1 MRFRG
6 LHSSEAESSSA
17 GAAAAGAGARARR
30 ARLAVRSVPTADGA
44 PSRAP
49 GVSVSASARSA
60 RDLRGGGGAS
70 SSSSSLLPPPPR
82 SCRTRDRRD
91 ERPAESFST
100 SARATSSQWPVL
112 SQRTS
117 TSSSPARGA
126 RSTVAT
132 CPVRPTR
139 TVSPSSSCGAGAA
152 GAGAGAAAG
161 AAGFRARGFA
171 AGFAAGFELGF
182 DGSTASGVTR
192 RAAAASALAARPRQS
207 GQNQVPRGTLSSPAQ
222 RRWHSCVGSPSQTS
236 TPASAAP
243 AASTVGRPQTTQ
255 ASSISR
261 TAAGGGASLRRLRAG
276 GAAARPAA
284 RARYGAPASAT
295 PGGTG
300 PARPRWNCG
309 MISSARPADAMSSW

>member
-1 MRFRG
+1 M
-6 LHSSEAESSSA
+6 
-17 GAAAAGAGARARR
+17 
-30 ARLAVRSVPTADGA
+30 
-44 PSRAP
+44 
-49 GVSVSASARSA
+49 
-60 RDLRGGGGAS
+60 
-70 SSSSSLLPPPPR
+70 
-82 SCRTRDRRD
+82 
-91 ERPAESFST
+91 
-100 SARATSSQWPVL
+100 L

-152 GAGAGAAAG
+152 ASAAGAGAGAAAG

-171 AGFAAGFELGF
+171 AGFELGF
-182 DGSTASGVTR
+182 DGAAASGVTR

-207 GQNQVPRGTLSSPAQ
+207 GQNQVPRGTLSRPAQ

-261 TAAGGGASLRRLRAG
+261 TAAGGGGASLRRLRAG